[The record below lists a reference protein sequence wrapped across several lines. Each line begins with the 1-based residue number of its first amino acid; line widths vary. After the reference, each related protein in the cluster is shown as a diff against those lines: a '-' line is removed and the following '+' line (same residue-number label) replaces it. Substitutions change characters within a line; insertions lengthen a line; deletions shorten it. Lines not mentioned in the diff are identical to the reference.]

1 MLDELYKKRLE
12 DSDLKVN
19 NTYLNDDKNTKLI
32 EIKDRANTNIDITKI
47 RNNIK
52 KQINNKKKQSNTNYN
67 EEKTLIDT
75 ILHIDNSNLID
86 NYKQTTRERILT
98 NLDYYKIF
106 NECKNMTFEREKIT
120 RHKPPTNDGYLNQII
135 NALIINKNVYYPIL
149 KLNKMIHNIPLYIN
163 IAHRVIKTSN
173 YLIPRAELYLM
184 DTNYDL
190 AETHKYEN
198 IMKIY
203 IAKAKVKPIEIF
215 LYAFQQVLTTNEKVL
230 GMTKY
235 ITQKVY
241 EYKIDFTS
249 NYLYYSTDT
258 HILRFKLLYIIT
270 LENQQ
275 LPFTD
280 LNYYLFKIRWIN
292 QNPINSNSN
301 FVVVVKLDVF
311 FRNTNL
317 LKQLSE
323 PERLSEPH
331 TLLTIERSL
340 ASVKRFSQP
349 IENPHKILQN
359 LYNSNN
365 QYDLY
370 YNIQPIVAEL
380 NAPTYLC
387 ETTLSNKIKNML
399 DTPNLTQ
406 TEIDE
411 LFNPKQ
417 LSDTEERK
425 KQYIYKSVLYNSSE
439 NDSDSDEEEQLEQ
452 IATSL
457 NSVVSEQDHSFK
469 LIFKYNKHYTFNSDE
484 KYLITNAFINKYNTN
499 KKLQALTTDYEV
511 IMIIKPTAK
520 HYTYIRYFNFI
531 LTTHDYT
538 YFTKQY
544 HAYLDQNDNITNIT
558 EITEYI
564 KNVV

>member
-1 MLDELYKKRLE
+1 MLDELYKKHLADMDLE
-12 DSDLKVN
+12 VN
-19 NTYLNDDKNTKLI
+19 KTYLNDDKNTKLI
-32 EIKDRANTNIDITKI
+32 EITDNTNSNIDITKI

-52 KQINNKKKQSNTNYN
+52 KQINNKKKQSNTNYD

-75 ILHIDNSNLID
+75 ILHIDNSNIVES
-86 NYKQTTRERILT
+86 YKQDTRERILT
-98 NLDYYKIF
+98 NFDYYKIF

-135 NALIINKNVYYPIL
+135 SALIVNKNVYYPIL
-149 KLNKMIHNIPLYIN
+149 KLNKMIHNITLYIN
-163 IAHRVIKTSN
+163 IAHKVIKTSN
-173 YLIPRAELYLM
+173 YLIPRTELYLM

-190 AETHKYEN
+190 IETYKYET
-198 IMKIY
+198 IMKLY
-203 IAKAKVKPIEIF
+203 IDKAKVKPIEIF

-235 ITQKVY
+235 TTQKVY
-241 EYKIDFTS
+241 EYDTDFTS

-270 LENQQ
+270 LEQEQ

-317 LKQLSE
+317 LKPNQ
-323 PERLSEPH
+323 P
-331 TLLTIERSL
+331 LTIQHT
-340 ASVKRFSQP
+340 KDKP
-349 IENPHKILQN
+349 TKPHKILQN

-365 QYDLY
+365 QYGLY
-370 YNIQPIVAEL
+370 YNIRPIVAEL

-387 ETTLSNKIKNML
+387 ETALSNKIKNML

-406 TEIDE
+406 TQIDE
-411 LFNPKQ
+411 LFNPKR
-417 LSDTEERK
+417 LNDTEESK
-425 KQYIYKSVLYNSSE
+425 KQHIYKSVLYSSSE
-439 NDSDSDEEEQLEQ
+439 NDSDSDEEEQIKQ
-452 IATSL
+452 IENIKKPQKRLSEPHTQIN
-457 NSVVSEQDHSFK
+457 NSVVSGQDRLFN

-499 KKLQALTTDYEV
+499 KKLQSLTSDYEV
-511 IMIIKPTAK
+511 IMIIKPTNK